1 MNIYVGYL
9 PENINDEELRAKFAQ
24 YGKVASAKVIKDRE
38 TGLSRGFAFVE
49 MKDNW
54 EAQQAIDNLRTWE
67 IEGKRIKVNVARDRE
82 ERNSR
87 FKW

>member
-9 PENINDEELRAKFAQ
+9 PEAFKEEELRAKFAQ
-24 YGKVASAKVIKDRE
+24 FGKVASAKIIKDRE

-49 MKDNW
+49 MRDNW
-54 EAQQAIDNLRTWE
+54 EAQQAIDELRTWE

-82 ERNSR
+82 ERNNR
-87 FKW
+87 FNW